1 MISGLIGKKV
11 GMTQIINDDGT
22 VVPVTVV
29 QAGPCVV
36 VQKKT
41 VNKDGYESVQLG
53 FVEFIKPKRVTKG
66 MNGHFKK
73 AGTAPVRVLR
83 EMRLESQEGEES
95 PKTGDK
101 VLCDIFMAQER
112 VHVVGVSKGRGFGG
126 LIKRHHF
133 RGGRAS
139 HGSMFHRAAGSIG
152 ASAFPSRVI
161 KGMRMAG
168 HLGNDRVTVRN
179 MRVERVDQE
188 NNLLYLRGA
197 VPGPAGGYLVLEKSG
212 R

>member
-11 GMTQIINDDGT
+11 GMTQIIQDDGT

-41 VNKDGYESVQLG
+41 VDKDGYESVQLG
-53 FVEFIKPKRVTKG
+53 LVEFIKPKRVTKP

-73 AGTAPVRVLR
+73 AGAAPVRMMR
-83 EMRLESQEGEES
+83 EIRVQGEDS
-95 PKTGDK
+95 PKPGDK
-101 VLCDIFMAQER
+101 VLCDIFTAQER
-112 VHVVGVSKGRGFGG
+112 IHVIGTSKGRGFAG

-139 HGSMFHRAAGSIG
+139 HGSMFHRAPGSIG

-179 MRVERVDQE
+179 MRVERVDE
-188 NNLLYLRGA
+188 ANNLLYLRGA
-197 VPGPAGGYLVLEKSG
+197 VPGPSGGYIVLEKSG
-212 R
+212 K

>member
-11 GMTQIINDDGT
+11 GMTQIIQTDGT

-41 VNKDGYESVQLG
+41 VDKDGYEAIQLG

-66 MNGHFKK
+66 MTGHFKK
-73 AGTAPVRVLR
+73 AGAAPVRVLR
-83 EMRLESQEGEES
+83 EMRVEGEDS
-95 PKTGDK
+95 PKAGDK
-101 VLCDIFMAQER
+101 VLCDIFAAQER
-112 VHVVGVSKGRGFGG
+112 VHVIGTSKGRGFAG

-139 HGSMFHRAAGSIG
+139 HGSMFHRAPGSIG

-168 HLGNDRVTVRN
+168 HLGNARVTVRN
-179 MRVERVDQE
+179 VRVERVDQE

-197 VPGPAGGYLVLEKSG
+197 VPGPQGAYLVVEKSG